1 MAKEVKV
8 LTKKDLAEGLAEKE
22 GLTKKAAAEIVNYV
36 FDEAAETLKMGGSV
50 DISGFG
56 KFSVKKRAARTGINP
71 QTKQTI
77 KIAASKNPVFKA
89 GKALKDTV
97 SK

>member
-36 FDEAAETLKMGGSV
+36 FDEAAETLKKGGSV

-71 QTKQTI
+71 QTKEKIEI
-77 KIAASKNPVFKA
+77 KSAIVPAFKASKT
-89 GKALKDTV
+89 LKDLV
-97 SK
+97 K

>member
-8 LTKKDLAEGLAEKE
+8 LTKKDLAEGLAEKA

-36 FDEAAETLKMGGSV
+36 FDEAAETLKKGGSV

-71 QTKQTI
+71 QTKEKIEI
-77 KIAASKNPVFKA
+77 KSANVPAFKASKT
-89 GKALKDTV
+89 LKDLV
-97 SK
+97 K

>member
-36 FDEAAETLKMGGSV
+36 FDEAAETLKKGGSV

-71 QTKQTI
+71 QTKE
-77 KIAASKNPVFKA
+77 KIESKSANVPAFKASKT
-89 GKALKDTV
+89 LKDLV
-97 SK
+97 K

>member
-22 GLTKKAAAEIVNYV
+22 VLTKKAAAEIVNYV
-36 FDEAAETLKMGGSV
+36 FDEAAETLKKGGSV

-71 QTKQTI
+71 QTKEKIEI
-77 KIAASKNPVFKA
+77 KSANVPAFKASKT
-89 GKALKDTV
+89 LKDLV
-97 SK
+97 K

>member
-36 FDEAAETLKMGGSV
+36 FDEAAETLKNGGSV

-56 KFSVKKRAARTGINP
+56 KFSVKERAARTGINP
-71 QTKQTI
+71 QTKEKIEI
-77 KIAASKNPVFKA
+77 KPARVPAFKASKT
-89 GKALKDTV
+89 LKDLV
-97 SK
+97 K

>member
-1 MAKEVKV
+1 MATEGKV

-36 FDEAAETLKMGGSV
+36 FEAAAETLKQGGTV

-56 KFSVKKRAARTGINP
+56 KFSVKERSARTGINP
-71 QTKQTI
+71 QTKEAIEI
-77 KIAASKNPVFKA
+77 KAAKVPAFKASKT
-89 GKALKDTV
+89 LKDLI
-97 SK
+97 K